1 MFICNIDNCN
11 KQFSRKYSLRI
22 HQDQKHS
29 NHGNLLEKCFLCHQL
44 FDSCDEL
51 QDHYAVAH
59 RPSRRFVVKD
69 SAFQRK
75 FITYRYNFLPNQKD
89 FVDAQKGI
97 RNLIHRQIMNEAAK
111 KIVARISLIFIAE
124 MVMTDY
130 SGQNIT
136 KASIPFRSPSF
147 YANGGNSNDTK
158 KMILKSF
165 SHQSRSLDEFMR
177 SGSNWTFSRALAFD
191 IEVSAVN
198 PIRGGCQDIPV
209 KNMQSKTFLYSPSN
223 RDKKCFLYCL
233 AYFLIYG
240 MVMNKASILTENF
253 KIEQRVKQFDKKGI
267 KFPITV
273 DGIKKFLVKNEELDL
288 SVNILYRTTND
299 EIYPFEYG
307 LGKGKKIVN
316 LLLVETKTGGHYMLI
331 KKPDSFLR
339 KVYNLN
345 NNKRLSYKNSYF
357 CLNCLNSF
365 SRVDLKNEHV
375 TICSMHRPRIE
386 KVPEENQN
394 IVKFKNQERKH
405 WLDYIA
411 YLDFECILPDASKK
425 CPGCDSLKCKCDGS
439 HTDVINEQLP
449 ICYSFVIIQGKNK
462 IIHENTY
469 AGKDAHIE
477 FIGHL
482 LEQEKKWIKGLL
494 ETKFFIN
501 MSFQNTADFNNST
514 NCYICNVYF
523 DEKIVKCRDH
533 CHFTGKYMGAA
544 CQECN
549 LRRRR
554 PKKLKIFVHNC
565 SKYDMHFII
574 QALSSFKDQIENINV
589 LPYNGENFRTLKF
602 NSFELLDTLAFLQSS
617 LSQLSDDLKSSG
629 HDYKL
634 LKETYLVKK
643 FGRFSKERFELVLS
657 KSFFPYEY
665 CTSLKKME
673 TTKKLPKIE
682 RFYSKLSEK
691 SISIEDHKFAE
702 KVWKE
707 FGCSNLVDYTKLYC
721 KIDTILLAE
730 IFQAFR
736 KKMYAF
742 SGLDPAHYISLPAYG
757 YDSMLLVTDVQI
769 ELPTDI
775 NMIHFLEMGKR
786 GGVSF
791 INTRYLSTDIN
802 DQSEIIYQDRNN
814 LYGEA
819 QVQKLP
825 LKDFRWLSPTEIY
838 SFNVQQNLDGEKGYF
853 LECDLHY
860 PAELHD
866 THSNFPLAPEILEV
880 AFENLSPYAKTA
892 IEKSEGNKQYK
903 DTKLMSTF
911 HDRKNY
917 VLHGKNLQLYLS
929 LGMTLIKVH
938 RILEFTQDFILRPYI
953 EKTTLAR
960 QMSTSDFEMGLFKK
974 LVKNTSN
981 RYLPSI

>member
-11 KQFSRKYSLRI
+11 KQFTRKYSLRI

-44 FDSCDEL
+44 FQSCDEL
-51 QDHYAVAH
+51 QDHYSVAH
-59 RPSRRFVVKD
+59 RPIRRFVVKE

-75 FITYRYNFLPNQKD
+75 FITYRYNFLPNEKD
-89 FVDAQKGI
+89 FIGSQKGI
-97 RNLIHRQIMNEAAK
+97 RNLVLRQIMNEAAK
-111 KIVARISLIFIAE
+111 KIMTRVSLIFIAE

-136 KASIPFRSPSF
+136 RASIPFRSPSF
-147 YANGGNSNDTK
+147 YANGSNLNETK
-158 KMILKSF
+158 RMIQKSF
-165 SHQSRSLDEFMR
+165 AHQSRSLDEFMR
-177 SGSNWTFSRALAFD
+177 SGSNWTFSRSLAFD

-209 KNMQSKTFLYSPSN
+209 KNMQSKAFLYSPSN
-223 RDKKCFLYCL
+223 RDNKCFLYCL
-233 AYFLIYG
+233 AYFLLYG
-240 MVMNKASILTENF
+240 TIMNKASILTENF
-253 KIEQRVKQFDKKGI
+253 KIEQRVKQFNKKGV
-267 KFPITV
+267 KFPISV
-273 DGIKKFLVKNEELDL
+273 DGIKRFLAKNDDLDL
-288 SVNILYRTTND
+288 SVNVLYRTTND

-307 LGKGKKIVN
+307 LGTGKRIVN

-339 KVYNLN
+339 KVYNLDN
-345 NNKRLSYKNSYF
+345 SKRLSYKNSYF

-365 SRVDLKNEHV
+365 SRVDLRDEHSS
-375 TICSMHRPRIE
+375 ICSIHRPRIE
-386 KVPEENQN
+386 KVPSKNEN
-394 IVKFKNQERKH
+394 IVRFKNQERKH

-411 YLDFECILPDASKK
+411 YLDFECILPDSTKK
-425 CPGCDSLKCKCDGS
+425 CPDCNSLKCKCDGS
-439 HTDVINEQLP
+439 HTDIINDQLP
-449 ICYSFVIIQGKNK
+449 ICYSFVIIQGETK

-469 AGKDAHIE
+469 AGENAHID
-477 FIGHL
+477 FISHL
-482 LEQEKKWIKGLL
+482 LEQEKKWIKSLL
-494 ETKFFIN
+494 ETKLFIN
-501 MSFQNTADFNNST
+501 MTFQNTTDFNNAT
-514 NCYICNVYF
+514 KCYICNVTF
-523 DEKIVKCRDH
+523 GDVVKCRDH

-544 CQECN
+544 CQQCN

-574 QALSSFKDQIENINV
+574 QALSTFKDQIENINV

-617 LSQLSDDLKSSG
+617 LSQLSDDLRSSG
-629 HDYKL
+629 HEYKL
-634 LKETYLVKK
+634 LKKTYLVRK
-643 FGRFSKERFELVLS
+643 FGNFNKERFDLVLS

-665 CTSLKKME
+665 CTSLKKMKK
-673 TTKKLPKIE
+673 TRKLPKIE
-682 RFYSKLSEK
+682 SFYSRLSEK
-691 SISIEDHKFAE
+691 SISIEDHSFAK

-707 FGCSNLVDYTKLYC
+707 FACSNLIDYTKLYC

-757 YDSMLLVTDVQI
+757 YDSMLLVTGVEI

-802 DQSEIIYQDRNN
+802 SEGEVVYQDRNN

-819 QVQKLP
+819 QINKLP
-825 LKDFRWLSPTEIY
+825 LKDFRWLSSTDIY
-838 SFNVQQNLDGEKGYF
+838 SFDVHQNLDGEKGYF

-860 PAELHD
+860 PSELHEW
-866 THSNFPLAPEILEV
+866 HSNFPLAPEILEIT
-880 AFENLSPYAKTA
+880 FDNLSPYAKMA
-892 IEKSEGNKQYK
+892 IERSEGKRQYK

-929 LGMTLIKVH
+929 LGLKLIKIH

-960 QMSTSDFEMGLFKK
+960 QLSTSDFEMGLFKK
-974 LVKNTSN
+974 LVK
-981 RYLPSI
+981 YF